1 MSEMTAY
8 RNKSDTGT
16 GLEDDEI
23 LKALKQR
30 YRAADDA
37 SREWRHEFASLSDLD
52 AGRQWDAADLVWL
65 EQLGRPALSFNLF
78 SKYLDAVSG
87 LQVAN
92 RMQVGYSPRELGDA
106 KLNELMTSAAD
117 WAHDRCNSGPQHSQ
131 AFRDMILGGMG
142 WCETYV
148 DINDDPE
155 GKLMVRRRSPLEMW
169 WDTQARGSNLDDARY
184 VIRVRYTTTDVIEEM
199 FPEAADELGM
209 HGMGIDPYETYGDSV
224 IHDAT
229 NAWRYEGASNRGDYE
244 ERLLPLVDYQWWER
258 KPMVRVLSPVG
269 NRDVTPSQWRKLQP
283 LLDRQGIPYR
293 EYKFRGRTYYRAFA
307 ASNLILASGES
318 PYQEGFTH
326 GVMTGKYDE
335 TRRGWFGIGRAL
347 REPQQF
353 VNKILSEAVY
363 ILKTQAKGG
372 LIAERSAFED
382 IDRAEAD
389 WAKPDS
395 IVFTEPGAISAG
407 KLMPKPQSPIPQGFS
422 QMLEFAMRSLPEVT
436 GVNLEIMGMAGRE
449 QSGVLESQRKQS
461 AMTMLQW
468 AFDSFRSFMLEQG
481 KQTACY
487 IRDYMADGRLVRL
500 TGDEGDAQYVPLIKD
515 KLSFD
520 FDVIVEEAPTSPN
533 QIERTFAIMR
543 ELLPVLQAE
552 GKPMPPEFW
561 LHSPLPRRLAEA
573 FAQQARPDPEQQQK
587 AQQER
592 DAAVQLELAE
602 KQATVEEKKA
612 SVLEKQARAQIETA
626 KLELERQRIPLEVA
640 KLQSDI
646 ARNGAEIRAKQAA
659 TDKDRAEAEAQR
671 IENSYFRNGKALPV
685 AERQA
690 SNG

>member
-1 MSEMTAY
+1 MSEMTSW
-8 RNKSDTGT
+8 RGKGDTGT
-16 GLEDDEI
+16 GLEDEDI

-30 YRAADDA
+30 YRASDDLT
-37 SREWRHEFASLSDLD
+37 REWRFEYAGLCDLD
-52 AGRQWDAADLVWL
+52 ACRQWENSDLIWL

-142 WCETYV
+142 WVETYV

-169 WDTQARGSNLDDARY
+169 WDTQARGLNLDDARY
-184 VIRVRYTTTDVIEEM
+184 TIRVRYTTPEIIEEM
-199 FPEAADELGM
+199 FPESADKLGM
-209 HGMGIDPYETYGDSV
+209 HGMGIDPYDTYGDAV

-229 NAWRYEGASNRGDYE
+229 NAWRYEGAALRGEYE
-244 ERLLPLVDYQWWER
+244 ERQMPLVDYQWWER
-258 KPMVRVLSPVG
+258 KPMIRVLSPIG
-269 NRDVTPSQWRKLQP
+269 NKDITLRQWSRLKPMLDSQR
-283 LLDRQGIPYR
+283 IPYR
-293 EYKFRGRTYYRAFA
+293 DYKFRGRTYYRAFA
-307 ASNLILASGES
+307 ASNIILAAGES
-318 PYQEGFTH
+318 PYQEGFTF
-326 GVMTGKYDE
+326 GSITGKFDE
-335 TRRGWFGIGRAL
+335 TRRTWYGLGRSL
-347 REPQQF
+347 KEPQQF

-372 LIAERSAFED
+372 LVAERGAFED
-382 IDRAEAD
+382 PEKAEAD

-395 IVFTEPGAISAG
+395 IVFTEDGAIAGG

-422 QMLEFAMRSLPEVT
+422 QMLQFAMQSLPEVT

-468 AFDSFRSFMLEQG
+468 AFDSFRSFLLEQG
-481 KQTACY
+481 RQTACY

-500 TGDEGDAQYVPLIKD
+500 TGDQGDAQYVPLIKD
-515 KLSFD
+515 KLTFD
-520 FDVIVEEAPTSPN
+520 FDVVVEEAPTSPN
-533 QIERTFAIMR
+533 QVERTFAIMR
-543 ELLPVLQAE
+543 ELLPLIQAE
-552 GKPMPPEFW
+552 GKPIPPEFW
-561 LHSPLPRRLAEA
+561 EHSPLPRKLAEA
-573 FAQQARPDPEQQQK
+573 FAAQARPDPQQQQK

-592 DAAVQLELAE
+592 DAAVQLELAD

-612 SVLEKQARAQIETA
+612 SVAEKQARAQTEAA

-646 ARNGAEIRAKQAA
+646 AKNGADIRAKEAA
-659 TDKDRAEAEAQR
+659 MDKDRAEAEAQR
-671 IENSYFRNGKALPV
+671 IENSYFRRGKALPV
-685 AERQA
+685 AERKV